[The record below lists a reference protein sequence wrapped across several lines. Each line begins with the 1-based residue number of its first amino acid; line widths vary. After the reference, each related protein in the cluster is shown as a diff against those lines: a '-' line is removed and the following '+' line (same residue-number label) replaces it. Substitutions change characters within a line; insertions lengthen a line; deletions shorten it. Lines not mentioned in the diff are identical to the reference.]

1 MSYPC
6 GCSPLEVVNPDPCPT
21 GNCLKLPN
29 VTIDPLTSVL
39 PCGGTFSVDIGQYAD
54 FSACDGTVVWNFHS
68 YDNTVFENMAISS
81 AGVVT
86 GSTAAGAINHVGE
99 WFDIV
104 VKAACPTSILSVL
117 RTIKMPIRNAC
128 FNVTCDPGKSC
139 NPCTGL
145 CIDQVPDINLD

>member
-6 GCSPLEVVNPDPCPT
+6 GCSHVDVVNPDPCVS
-21 GNCLKLPN
+21 GNCLILPN
-29 VTIDPLTSVL
+29 VTINPMDSVL

-54 FSACDGTVVWNFHS
+54 FSACAGTVTWNFHS
-68 YDNTVFENMAISS
+68 YDNTIFENMAISG

-86 GSTAAGAINHVGE
+86 GSTTALAQAHVGE
-99 WFDIV
+99 WYDIV
-104 VKAACPTSILSVL
+104 VKAVCPNSLLSVM

-128 FNVTCDPGKSC
+128 YNVTCDPGFIC

-145 CIDQVPDINLD
+145 CIEQTPDIILD